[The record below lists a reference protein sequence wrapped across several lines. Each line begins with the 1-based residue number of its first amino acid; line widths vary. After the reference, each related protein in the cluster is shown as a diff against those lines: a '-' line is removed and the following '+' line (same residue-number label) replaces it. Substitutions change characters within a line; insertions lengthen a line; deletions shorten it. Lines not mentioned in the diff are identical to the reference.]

1 MRRRGSP
8 SPTPSFVTGAASDD
22 GLASASYHG
31 DYDGAG
37 SSALRSNSLS
47 DDVLDRSSSEPRSSD
62 IDGDSLTASDAMTD
76 PLDDFLERYTCDLV
90 PVETVAKL
98 KKR

>member
-1 MRRRGSP
+1 MRRRASP

-22 GLASASYHG
+22 GLASASYL
-31 DYDGAG
+31 DDGAG
-37 SSALRSNSLS
+37 SSALRSTSLS
-47 DDVLDRSSSEPRSSD
+47 DDRLDRASSGARSSD
-62 IDGDSLTASDAMTD
+62 IDGSLTVSDVVTD